1 MHDPPGMYNLL
12 FGTAWNTLE
21 QFSWTNLHAET
32 GAIAVLH
39 TWGQNLS
46 LHPHLHC
53 IVPGGGLNIKGNWKP
68 VKISKMGKAYLF
80 PVENLSGVF
89 RAKFI
94 TALNKRYPQESSF
107 NKELKKTDWVV
118 YAKEPFGGPQ
128 QVVEYLGRYTH
139 KTAISNH
146 RLLLIDE
153 NGIDELIK
161 KGFNNAIQQTAQ
173 KELSIAG
180 NFFEIRTEINS
191 FQWSKDMKK
200 DIEEYKAIYHQAKPI
215 AQKLKDLKDQQRN
228 QNQEEIEKKALE
240 KWRSV

>member
-1 MHDPPGMYNLL
+1 MTENIQDEINNIETTIIDFKEKGNEAYLQFIKDSAACLKTWYDKFIDEHIRKNARKVYNTNQNDLNKSKKNLL
-12 FGTAWNTLE
+12 EFTNSFEKLISDSLDKSGTHWHEKL
-21 QFSWTNLHAET
+21 
-32 GAIAVLH
+32 
-39 TWGQNLS
+39 
-46 LHPHLHC
+46 P
-53 IVPGGGLNIKGNWKP
+53 
-68 VKISKMGKAYLF
+68 
-80 PVENLSGVF
+80 
-89 RAKFI
+89 
-94 TALNKRYPQESSF
+94 
-107 NKELKKTDWVV
+107 DD
-118 YAKEPFGGPQ
+118 
-128 QVVEYLGRYTH
+128 
-139 KTAISNH
+139 
-146 RLLLIDE
+146 LIDE

-200 DIEEYKAIYHQAKPI
+200 DIEEYKEVYHQAKPI

>member
-1 MHDPPGMYNLL
+1 MTENIQDEINNIETTIIDFKEKGNEAYLQFIKDSAACLKTWYDKIIEEHIRKNAFKVYNTNSNDLNKSKKNLL
-12 FGTAWNTLE
+12 EFTNSFEKLISDSLDKSGTHWHEKL
-21 QFSWTNLHAET
+21 
-32 GAIAVLH
+32 
-39 TWGQNLS
+39 
-46 LHPHLHC
+46 P
-53 IVPGGGLNIKGNWKP
+53 
-68 VKISKMGKAYLF
+68 
-80 PVENLSGVF
+80 
-89 RAKFI
+89 
-94 TALNKRYPQESSF
+94 
-107 NKELKKTDWVV
+107 DD
-118 YAKEPFGGPQ
+118 
-128 QVVEYLGRYTH
+128 
-139 KTAISNH
+139 
-146 RLLLIDE
+146 LIDE